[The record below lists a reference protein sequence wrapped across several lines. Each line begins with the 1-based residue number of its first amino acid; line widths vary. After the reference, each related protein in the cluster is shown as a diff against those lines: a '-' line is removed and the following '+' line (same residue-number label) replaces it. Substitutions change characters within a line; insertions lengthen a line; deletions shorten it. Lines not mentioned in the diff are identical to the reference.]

1 MSEEEKKVQD
11 NENEVEVEVVDSEPS
26 DAPESVETKEDELE
40 NYTKNVSKRIN
51 KLNERNIKTQE
62 ENALLK
68 ARLAEKD
75 QENLNLR
82 NVAVESQS
90 NLLAKQE
97 EALDAKQ
104 TQAEELYKK
113 ALASNDAELISKA
126 DTLKS
131 ELVIEKEKLRV
142 AKQRAEQPQQ
152 VQQYQQDY
160 QQQEPQNVQPTKEA
174 LEWYAKNSW
183 YGDQSDENNMRAT
196 KYAYF
201 QHNMLIDEGYE
212 ADSSEYYEELNNRI
226 EQVYPNLK
234 GNVDANVS
242 EPAVQR
248 VASASVGGRQKT
260 QGSKK
265 NGVTFSKSEVD
276 RLRGLKPHNMSEEA
290 WLKSVAKEK
299 QKIDAREA
307 K

>member
-1 MSEEEKKVQD
+1 M
-11 NENEVEVEVVDSEPS
+11 
-26 DAPESVETKEDELE
+26 
-40 NYTKNVSKRIN
+40 
-51 KLNERNIKTQE
+51 
-62 ENALLK
+62 
-68 ARLAEKD
+68 
-75 QENLNLR
+75 
-82 NVAVESQS
+82 
-90 NLLAKQE
+90 
-97 EALDAKQ
+97 
-104 TQAEELYKK
+104 
-113 ALASNDAELISKA
+113 
-126 DTLKS
+126 
-131 ELVIEKEKLRV
+131 RV

-174 LEWYAKNSW
+174 LDWYAKNSW
-183 YGDQSDENNMRAT
+183 YGDQSDEYNMRAT

>member
-1 MSEEEKKVQD
+1 MIKEK
-11 NENEVEVEVVDSEPS
+11 ENTFFKSLR
-26 DAPESVETKEDELE
+26 DAKMR
-40 NYTKNVSKRIN
+40 YIKNSKRDVI
-51 KLNERNIKTQE
+51 KYTVDADGIAGETTGGDVKTDVTIKIMADGKKILEDDLNFS
-62 ENALLK
+62 LK
-68 ARLAEKD
+68 ASS
-75 QENLNLR
+75 
-82 NVAVESQS
+82 VTVEGGGLGD
-90 NLLAKQE
+90 NFPVVFE
-97 EALDAKQ
+97 MFED
-104 TQAEELYKK
+104 
-113 ALASNDAELISKA
+113 
-126 DTLKS
+126 
-131 ELVIEKEKLRV
+131 VI
-142 AKQRAEQPQQ
+142 
-152 VQQYQQDY
+152 
-160 QQQEPQNVQPTKEA
+160 PQNRITEARKFYKVFEAAKSKGRFPITTKEA
-174 LEWYAKNSW
+174 LDWYAKNSW

>member
-11 NENEVEVEVVDSEPS
+11 NENEVEVEVVDSEPNN
-26 DAPESVETKEDELE
+26 APESVETKEDELE

-51 KLNERNIKTQE
+51 KLNERNRKTQE
-62 ENALLK
+62 ENALLR

-75 QENLNLR
+75 QENLSLR

-90 NLLAKQE
+90 HLLTKQE
-97 EALDAKQ
+97 EALNAKQ

-142 AKQRAEQPQQ
+142 AKQRAQQPQQ

-174 LEWYAKNSW
+174 LDWYAKNSW

>member
-51 KLNERNIKTQE
+51 KLNERNRKTQE

-183 YGDQSDENNMRAT
+183 YGDQSDENYMRAT

-226 EQVYPNLK
+226 EQVYANLK

>member
-51 KLNERNIKTQE
+51 KLNERNRKTQE

-290 WLKSVAKEK
+290 WLQRVAAEK
-299 QKIDAREA
+299 KKIQAREA
-307 K
+307 R